1 MLGRGGSVLDLAA
14 HCNRLSPR
22 PGNLT
27 RFQGD
32 ARELPGKTAVDRKP
46 PAMVH
51 ARLARSLDRAR
62 ERGQRGPFS
71 RHRGGASCQGSRC
84 NTGAA
89 PATVTGDKVRQ
100 IHWATSLGRAERRT
114 IRQARRPTAR
124 APAAPQFWGVAVRLA
139 TPRGA
144 EARRLRPRRAVRGRF
159 FCRAPTRRTH
169 ATHRGIWSI
178 GREARRP
185 RSTAQHEQA
194 TRNLGTHL
202 AERGHQRLGVQQ

>member
-32 ARELPGKTAVDRKP
+32 AHELPGKTAVDRKP

-100 IHWATSLGRAERRT
+100 IHWAKSLGRAGRRT
-114 IRQARRPTAR
+114 IRQARRPTALV
-124 APAAPQFWGVAVRLA
+124 PALSILGSSVRLA
-139 TPRGA
+139 IPRGA
-144 EARRLRPRRAVRGRF
+144 EARRQRPRCASVSF
-159 FCRAPTRRTH
+159 HFWP
-169 ATHRGIWSI
+169 RGI
-178 GREARRP
+178 AYPPP
-185 RSTAQHEQA
+185 RVAFGCSGGWPATAEQYKAWQSSTY
-194 TRNLGTHL
+194 
-202 AERGHQRLGVQQ
+202 